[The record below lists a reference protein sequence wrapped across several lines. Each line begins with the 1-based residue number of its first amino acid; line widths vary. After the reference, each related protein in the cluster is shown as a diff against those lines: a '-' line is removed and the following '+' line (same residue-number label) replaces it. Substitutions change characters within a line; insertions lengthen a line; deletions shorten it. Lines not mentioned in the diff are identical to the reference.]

1 MIRIVVVEDDA
12 TIGGLL
18 QTSLPS
24 HGYEVLWHRTGRG
37 ALQAAQSEEIDLV
50 LLDLGLPD
58 LDGVEV
64 CRQLRARLPNVVIV
78 MLTARDEEMDLV
90 VGLEAGADDYL
101 TKPARLA
108 ELTA

>member
-1 MIRIVVVEDDA
+1 
-12 TIGGLL
+12 
-18 QTSLPS
+18 
-24 HGYEVLWHRTGRG
+24 
-37 ALQAAQSEEIDLV
+37 
-50 LLDLGLPD
+50 
-58 LDGVEV
+58 V